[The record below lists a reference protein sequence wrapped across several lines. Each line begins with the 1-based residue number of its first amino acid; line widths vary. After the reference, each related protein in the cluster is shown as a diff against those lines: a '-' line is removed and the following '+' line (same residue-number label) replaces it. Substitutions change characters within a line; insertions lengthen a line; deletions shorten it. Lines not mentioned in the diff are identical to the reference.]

1 MRILLFILLSL
12 LSTTTGIHEGILEE
26 PQVMTIVEPQYRIVE
41 CTAYT
46 SSEDECGK
54 DDGITASG
62 VKAVEGVTVAADD
75 IPLGTRVL
83 IDGHEYIVQD
93 RFGGDYRNRIDI
105 YHEDV
110 SRAIEFGRRQK
121 KIRILE
127 E

>member
-12 LSTTTGIHEGILEE
+12 LSTTTGIHEEILEE
-26 PQVMTIVEPQYRIVE
+26 PQDIAIVEPQYRMVE

-62 VKAVEGVTVAADD
+62 VKAVEGITVAADD
-75 IPLGTRVL
+75 IPLGTKVI
-83 IDGHEYIVQD
+83 IDGNEYIVQD
-93 RFGGDYRNRIDI
+93 RFGGGYRNRIDI

-110 SRAIEFGRRQK
+110 SRAMEFGRKQK